1 MFEES
6 PIGTTEIELPALP
19 RLDETSSR
27 RKSRRGRVSV
37 MPWPAAIMLT
47 CVFALAFDAALPA
60 TAAAARVNGTLIGY
74 RGQPEPS
81 RDLHFE
87 NCISHDS
94 YLAPTHTDATF
105 AQNLPPGC
113 YNLRAERGAILRPG
127 IMVKD
132 NDVALGVVSDL
143 APFAPARVFDLE
155 ALFPTLL
162 TSPAPSTA
170 YIFTHDPTVVPASAE
185 VVKVP
190 SSESEWL
197 KLQKQTEAT
206 TKATAPAP
214 PEFSEPMD
222 FNPST
227 PVERSPLAPPASQ
240 RPGVPPPAGPQ
251 P

>member
-1 MFEES
+1 
-6 PIGTTEIELPALP
+6 LPAL
-19 RLDETSSR
+19 R
-27 RKSRRGRVSV
+27 RANQTGARRNSGCSFLRAIC
-37 MPWPAAIMLT
+37 WPIAITFAGVLALT
-47 CVFALAFDAALPA
+47 CDAALPTIA
-60 TAAAARVNGTLIGY
+60 VAARVSGTLVGY
-74 RGQPEPS
+74 QGQPQPS

-87 NCISHDS
+87 NCASHDS

-127 IMVKD
+127 IAVRD
-132 NDVALGVVSDL
+132 QDVALGSVSEL
-143 APFAPARVFDLE
+143 APYAPARLFDLE

-170 YIFTHDPTVVPASAE
+170 YIFTHDPTVVPASAA

-206 TKATAPAP
+206 VKAPDAAP
-214 PEFSEPMD
+214 PQFSEPMD
-222 FNPST
+222 FTPGAPS
-227 PVERSPLAPPASQ
+227 AA
-240 RPGVPPPAGPQ
+240 APQ

>member
-1 MFEES
+1 MR
-6 PIGTTEIELPALP
+6 TTEIQLPAS
-19 RLDETSSR
+19 RRSGETSSR
-27 RKSRRGRVSV
+27 RKSRRLRLSV
-37 MPWPAAIMLT
+37 MPWAALIMLAG
-47 CVFALAFDAALPA
+47 VLAIAFDAALPA
-60 TAAAARVNGTLIGY
+60 AAAAARVSGTLVGY

-113 YNLRAERGAILRPG
+113 YNLRAERGAILRLG
-127 IMVKD
+127 IIV
-132 NDVALGVVSDL
+132 NDTDLALGPISDL
-143 APFAPARVFDLE
+143 APFAPARLFDLE

-190 SSESEWL
+190 PSESEWL

-206 TKATAPAP
+206 ANAPTAAPPP

-240 RPGVPPPAGPQ
+240 QPGVPPPAGPQ

>member
-6 PIGTTEIELPALP
+6 PMRTTEIQLPA
-19 RLDETSSR
+19 R
-27 RKSRRGRVSV
+27 RERRESCLREKSRRPRVNV
-37 MPWPAAIMLT
+37 MPWPAAIMLA
-47 CVFALAFDAALPA
+47 CVLAMLVVAGLPA
-60 TAAAARVNGTLIGY
+60 AASAARISGTLIGY
-74 RGQPEPS
+74 QGQPAPR

-87 NCISHDS
+87 NCASHDS

-132 NDVALGVVSDL
+132 NDVALGSISDL
-143 APFAPARVFDLE
+143 APFAPARLFDLE

-206 TKATAPAP
+206 TKAPAAP
-214 PEFSEPMD
+214 PPPSQFSEPMD
-222 FNPST
+222 FT
-227 PVERSPLAPPASQ
+227 P
-240 RPGVPPPAGPQ
+240 GGPPPHAPQ

>member
-1 MFEES
+1 MS
-6 PIGTTEIELPALP
+6 TTEIQLPAL
-19 RLDETSSR
+19 RRARETR
-27 RKSRRGRVSV
+27 ARPKSRRYFDGARHRPTAIVLACVLASTCDLA
-37 MPWPAAIMLT
+37 MPSA
-47 CVFALAFDAALPA
+47 
-60 TAAAARVNGTLIGY
+60 AAAARVSGTLVGY
-74 RGQPEPS
+74 QGQPEPS

-87 NCISHDS
+87 NCASHDS

-127 IMVKD
+127 IAVRD
-132 NDVALGVVSDL
+132 QDVALGSVSEL
-143 APFAPARVFDLE
+143 APYAPARLFDLE

-170 YIFTHDPTVVPASAE
+170 YIFTHDPTVVPASAA

-206 TKATAPAP
+206 IKAPDAAP
-214 PEFSEPMD
+214 PQFSEPMD
-222 FNPST
+222 FT
-227 PVERSPLAPPASQ
+227 PGAPPPRAAP
-240 RPGVPPPAGPQ
+240 RP
-251 P
+251 